1 MATLKVSR
9 KGDSLTTGHICSTTT
24 TLATPGQS
32 TVFANNIRIARKGDS
47 TVPHPFPPAPA
58 CANHTAVVNAGSE
71 TRQYLGAGEKFRYL
85 SLTFRCYVQEDDA
98 VEALERLM
106 EDVETVLET
115 NNPITYTNNL
125 GAVQSTI
132 QTSIVSIDT
141 DEGVLDPL
149 GIGELTCV
157 VQY

>member
-1 MATLKVSR
+1 MAQRDYTTRRSSIVNSLASKLEEINGTGNFLSSVSNVSPRLKFW
-9 KGDSLTTGHICSTTT
+9 DEIEEFPAIHI
-24 TLATPGQS
+24 
-32 TVFANNIRIARKGDS
+32 
-47 TVPHPFPPAPA
+47 
-58 CANHTAVVNAGSE
+58 NAGSE
-71 TRQYLGAGEKFRYL
+71 TREYLGAGEKFRYL
-85 SLTFRCYVQEDDA
+85 TLTIRCYVQEDDA
-98 VEALERLM
+98 VEALEKLM

-132 QTSIVSIDT
+132 QTTIVSIDT